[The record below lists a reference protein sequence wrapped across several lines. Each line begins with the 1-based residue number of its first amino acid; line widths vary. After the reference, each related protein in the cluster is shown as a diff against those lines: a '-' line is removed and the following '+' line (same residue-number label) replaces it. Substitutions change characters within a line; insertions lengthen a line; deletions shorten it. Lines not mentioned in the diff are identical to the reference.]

1 MVACRS
7 EYRRHIDLRL
17 DFCNMNIN
25 VLILRKFHYRFL
37 VAVIGISPLLIS
49 CHKDDSTGQLQNISG
64 AMTMAVTDGSL
75 LAKSALTGGIVR
87 EVWNNDYGNDVAQI
101 ALQNTPSATSQ
112 LTSLEEPLNA
122 GENYGARIRGYL
134 IAPATGNYTFW
145 IAADD
150 AGEVWLSTDA
160 QAANKVKIAYT
171 LSWNNS
177 REWTKFASQKSKAIP
192 LHAGQKYYLEV
203 LHKQGGGGENL
214 AVQWM
219 LPDGTVESPIP
230 GNRLAAYT
238 ETTASDYTSSP
249 VIDLYG
255 KHDLTI
261 SGKAISGGSA
271 PLIRL
276 TNCYNI
282 HISGNRLSNSSN
294 VGIYLYNCNN
304 ITIDNNFFTKV
315 STGVYADHTQ
325 GGIIVNNNQF
335 LNMQGPFPR
344 GQFVQFNNVKGAGSS
359 ISNNRGENI
368 IGQSYAEDAISL
380 YQSEGTSSSPVMIK
394 GNWIRGGGPSASGG
408 GIMLGDNGGAYL
420 YASDNLLVNPGQFGM
435 AISGGNHITI
445 INNSIYGKQQS
456 FTNVG
461 LYVNDIGGWRTS
473 SCKVTSNKVKYYN
486 KTNYQNNAW
495 LSPNSAKPEGWDANQ
510 WGASIDASILP
521 ATMIT
526 KK

>member
-1 MVACRS
+1 MK
-7 EYRRHIDLRL
+7 ITLL
-17 DFCNMNIN
+17 TF
-25 VLILRKFHYRFL
+25 RKFRYSFL
-37 VAVIGISPLLIS
+37 VAVIGVSPLLIS
-49 CHKDDSTGQLQNISG
+49 CHKIDTKNELQNTSEVMVVSTGSMVDVQ
-64 AMTMAVTDGSL
+64 SL
-75 LAKSALTGGIVR
+75 IPGGIIR
-87 EVWNNDYGNDVAQI
+87 EVWNNDYGNDIAQI
-101 ALQNTPSATSQ
+101 TLQNTPSSTTQ
-112 LTSLEEPLNA
+112 LTSLESPVNA
-122 GENYGARIRGYL
+122 GENYGERIRGYL
-134 IAPATGNYTFW
+134 TAPTTGSYTFW
-145 IAADD
+145 VAADD
-150 AGEVWLSTDA
+150 AGEIWLSTDE
-160 QAANKVKIAYT
+160 QPVNKVKIAYT

-177 REWTKFASQKSKAIP
+177 REWTKFASQKSKAIT
-192 LHAGQKYYLEV
+192 LQAGQKYYIEV
-203 LHKQGGGGENL
+203 LHKQGGGGGNL

-219 LPDGTVESPIP
+219 LPGGTVESPIP
-230 GNRLAAYT
+230 GNRLSGYT
-238 ETTASDYTSSP
+238 ETTSSDYKSSP
-249 VIDLYG
+249 VINLYG
-255 KHDLTI
+255 QHDITI

-282 HISGNRLSNSSN
+282 HITGNRLSNSSN

-344 GQFVQFNNVKGAGSS
+344 GQFVQFNNVKGPGSS

-380 YQSEGTSSSPVMIK
+380 YQSEGTASSPLVIK

-408 GIMLGDNGGAYL
+408 GIMLGDNGGSYL
-420 YASDNLLVNPGQFGM
+420 YASDNILVNPGQFGM

-445 INNSIYGKQQS
+445 VNNSIYGKQQS

-461 LYVNDIGGWRTS
+461 IYVNDIGGWKTS
-473 SCKVTSNKVKYYN
+473 DCKVTNNKVRYYN
-486 KTNYQNNAW
+486 KVNYQNNAW
-495 LSPNSAKPEGWDANQ
+495 LSPNSIKPEGWDANI
-510 WGASIDASILP
+510 WGAPVDASMLP
-521 ATMIT
+521 DIMIT